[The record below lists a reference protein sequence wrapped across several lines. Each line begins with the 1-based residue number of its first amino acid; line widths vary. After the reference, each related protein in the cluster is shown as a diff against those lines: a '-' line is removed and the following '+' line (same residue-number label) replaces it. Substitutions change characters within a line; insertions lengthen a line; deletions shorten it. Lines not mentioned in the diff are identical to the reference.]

1 MMSRKPSFSL
11 AFLAAVAGP
20 TLAAAP
26 STASTDSVSAL
37 KHHDTNAPVNV
48 AADRIEVQDR
58 ADRAVFSGNV
68 VATQADMT
76 LRAPRVTLAYTNT
89 SGIEIKRIDASGGVT
104 VTSPSETARGS
115 VAIYDLESRLI
126 TMLGA
131 VTLVRGDSHVTGQRL
146 VIDLNTGRA
155 VMDARGT
162 TTSGGRV
169 SGTFTVP
176 KKNQEQQQQP
186 APKPPGK

>member
-1 MMSRKPSFSL
+1 MMSRKLSFSL
-11 AFLAAVAGP
+11 ALLVAAAGP
-20 TLAAAP
+20 SLAAAP
-26 STASTDSVSAL
+26 STASTGSVSAL

-58 ADRAVFSGNV
+58 ADRAIFSGNV

-76 LRAPRVTLAYTNT
+76 LRAPHVTLAYTNT
-89 SGIEIKRIDASGGVT
+89 SGIEIKRIDATGGVT

-131 VTLVRGDSHVTGQRL
+131 VTLVHGDSHVTGQRL

-162 TTSGGRV
+162 TTNGGRV
-169 SGTFTVP
+169 TGTFTVP
-176 KKNQEQQQQP
+176 KNNQQQQQP
-186 APKPPGK
+186 AAKPPGH

>member
-1 MMSRKPSFSL
+1 MMSSKSSISV
-11 AFLAAVAGP
+11 AFLAVLAGP
-20 TLAAAP
+20 ALAAAP
-26 STASTDSVSAL
+26 STASNDSLSAL

-68 VATQADMT
+68 VAVQGDMT
-76 LRAPRVTLAYTNT
+76 LKAPRVTLAYTNT
-89 SGIEIKRIDASGGVT
+89 SGIEIKRIDAAGGVT

-131 VTLVRGDSHVTGQRL
+131 VTLVKGDSHVSGQRL
-146 VIDLNTGRA
+146 VIDMNTGRA

-162 TTSGGRV
+162 TTNGGRV
-169 SGTFTVP
+169 TGTFTVP
-176 KKNQEQQQQP
+176 KKNQQQP
-186 APKPPGK
+186 PPPAAKPAGK